1 MRQIT
6 RLHKKEQGHSILEFA
21 LVAMPTVIM
30 LMGVVVIGVDLGRSV
45 QVTQICRDAG
55 SMYVRGVDFSLTGNQ
70 QVLVRLGQS
79 MNLQTSA
86 GDGFVVMSK
95 VTFIP
100 DPSCGTPAST
110 TCTAG
115 KSVLMQRITFG
126 NTTLPGTH
134 YPTAGTVTQ
143 DGQGNVSNYPT
154 DANAVIANFTTAAF
168 QLRPNEIS
176 YVAETYFRTPD
187 VSMAGFVSN
196 PGVYSQAFF

>member
-55 SMYVRGVDFSLTGNQ
+55 SMYVRGVDFSRTGNQ

-110 TCTAG
+110 NC
-115 KSVLMQRITFG
+115 
-126 NTTLPGTH
+126 
-134 YPTAGTVTQ
+134 
-143 DGQGNVSNYPT
+143 
-154 DANAVIANFTTAAF
+154 
-168 QLRPNEIS
+168 
-176 YVAETYFRTPD
+176 
-187 VSMAGFVSN
+187 
-196 PGVYSQAFF
+196 